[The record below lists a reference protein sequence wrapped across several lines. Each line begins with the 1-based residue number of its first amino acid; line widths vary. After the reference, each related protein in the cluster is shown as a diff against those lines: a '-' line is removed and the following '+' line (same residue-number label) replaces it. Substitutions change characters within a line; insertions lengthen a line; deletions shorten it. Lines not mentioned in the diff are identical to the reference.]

1 MQTWDLSYGLGNG
14 VPDKMNGKTKAAI
27 AADMFFRHTIWA
39 VEILPH
45 KNFYIIA
52 SYNHRRQKEMA
63 IKDKRSIAGFA
74 LGAGG
79 SRGVAHIGFLQAME
93 EEGIKPDLITGCS
106 MGAIVGSVVGSV
118 VVSVVGSV
126 SCASVVPEVAS
137 VIISE

>member
-74 LGAGG
+74 LGAGFKAYKFNVGFSIVPYQTG
-79 SRGVAHIGFLQAME
+79 SLGYNITFSTNLTDFGV
-93 EEGIKPDLITGCS
+93 K
-106 MGAIVGSVVGSV
+106 
-118 VVSVVGSV
+118 
-126 SCASVVPEVAS
+126 
-137 VIISE
+137 